1 MGTAAPRS
9 SIGLDRQSHRR
20 FTFISRFHW
29 LTLPRALPLAQRVT
43 VLGAASESPKSPFLS
58 RRWNQPQ
65 CPADWAGRG
74 SAAAISGSGVRC
86 EAPLESR
93 NSDRG
98 GRRRT
103 LRKMDK
109 YEYLGVLGEG
119 SYGMVTKCR
128 NKENG
133 KIVAVKK
140 FLEGDDDKFVKKIAM
155 REIRLLKR
163 LRHENLVSLL
173 EVFKK
178 KGRWFLVFEYMDR
191 TLLDDL
197 EQFPKG
203 LDYARVRSYLLQILR
218 GLAFCHSHNIIHRDI
233 KLENILVS
241 DGSVLKLCDFGFART
256 LAAPGEAHTEYV
268 ATRWYRAPE
277 LLVGDS
283 TYGSLIPR
291 HQELFYKN
299 PLFAGLHLPIIT
311 ETKLLEERYPKIP
324 PMVID
329 LVKKCLHID
338 PNKRSSCTELM
349 EHEYFTKDGFPDRLA
364 QDLETRTLQDWK
376 GNLPIPNKS
385 KTGKKD
391 MEEVMES
398 QKSFE
403 VDSKVEDAEPKTGD
417 GKPDSKDLRNKA
429 SQAGC
434 EKVATLERAQDAL
447 SQDAGCCGSTCVQNT
462 QKLISPGL
470 GKEPTSS
477 NYQKSL
483 AVVIVPPISQG
494 HPSAL
499 RLARS
504 PWTGASGPP
513 NFWSNGKM
521 KRHKNLQGSLQ
532 QLPHARPID
541 LLLNSQSQLQ
551 HKKADRYAQPERMG
565 ESGRKQREAWRSEME
580 RIHFPDLSSRCHI
593 AEPISTEARC
603 SRVRRDPCKHRESKT
618 PSLEAVELI
627 HLPSRPT

>member
-1 MGTAAPRS
+1 MSCRAPQ
-9 SIGLDRQSHRR
+9 GH
-20 FTFISRFHW
+20 
-29 LTLPRALPLAQRVT
+29 
-43 VLGAASESPKSPFLS
+43 
-58 RRWNQPQ
+58 
-65 CPADWAGRG
+65 
-74 SAAAISGSGVRC
+74 
-86 EAPLESR
+86 
-93 NSDRG
+93 
-98 GRRRT
+98 RRT
-103 LRKMDK
+103 LRNMEK
-109 YEYLGVLGEG
+109 YEYLGMLGEG

-133 KIVAVKK
+133 RIVAIKK

-203 LDYARVRSYLLQILR
+203 LDYSRVRSYLFQILR

-241 DGSVLKLCDFGFART
+241 ERSVLKLCDFGFART

-283 TYGSLIPR
+283 TYGNLTPR

-299 PLFAGLHLPIIT
+299 PLFAGLRLPIIT

-324 PMVID
+324 LMVID

-338 PNKRSSCTELM
+338 PNKRSSCTELL
-349 EHEYFTKDGFPDRLA
+349 EHEYFTKDSFPDRFT
-364 QDLETRTLQDWK
+364 QDFETHTLQDWK
-376 GNLPIPNKS
+376 GNLPIPKKS
-385 KTGKKD
+385 ITGKKN

-398 QKSFE
+398 QKNFE
-403 VDSKVEDAEPKTGD
+403 VDSKVEDAEPKSRD
-417 GKPDSKDLRNKA
+417 GKPDSKALRIKA
-429 SQAGC
+429 SEAVC
-434 EKVATLERAQDAL
+434 EKVATLERAQDAP
-447 SQDAGCCGSTCVQNT
+447 SQNAGYCASPCIQNT
-462 QKLISPGL
+462 KRFLSPGL
-470 GKEPTSS
+470 GKEQTSN
-477 NYQKSL
+477 NYKKPS

-494 HPSAL
+494 HPSTL
-499 RLARS
+499 QLAGS

-513 NFWSNGKM
+513 NLWSNLKM
-521 KRHKNLQGSLQ
+521 KRHKNLQGNLQ
-532 QLPHARPID
+532 QLPHTRPID
-541 LLLNSQSQLQ
+541 LLLNSQLQ
-551 HKKADRYAQPERMG
+551 HKKANSYAQLERMG
-565 ESGRKQREAWRSEME
+565 NSGRKQREAWRPE
-580 RIHFPDLSSRCHI
+580 REGIHFPDLSSRCHV
-593 AEPISTEARC
+593 ADPITREVKNDRSFPKYMVQGR
-603 SRVRRDPCKHRESKT
+603 SDPVQT
-618 PSLEAVELI
+618 TFLANNNPSANKVKDNTGDRT
-627 HLPSRPT
+627 SVTGFF